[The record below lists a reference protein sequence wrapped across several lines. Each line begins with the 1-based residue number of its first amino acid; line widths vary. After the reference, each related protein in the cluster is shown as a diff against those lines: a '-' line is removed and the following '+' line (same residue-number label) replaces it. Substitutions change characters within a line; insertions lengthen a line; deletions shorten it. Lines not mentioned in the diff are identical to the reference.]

1 MSVRCAAA
9 VVTVVLIVLV
19 FVSVGRGVRVK
30 SWRLYLLTALTF
42 FAWLSMSLYQD
53 HFDKFYVH
61 YLECNPQSR

>member
-9 VVTVVLIVLV
+9 VVTVILIVLV

-42 FAWLSMSLYQD
+42 FT
-53 HFDKFYVH
+53 
-61 YLECNPQSR
+61 R